1 MTTLGGL
8 GRRRLTTDIAIQL
21 VGRALNLALGVI
33 VTVALV
39 RFLGESDFG
48 KWATIL
54 SITSLVTAA
63 GAQTLPRVVVPRAA
77 ADPDGE
83 PSWLGALLSLQSLI
97 VVPGTLICLAI
108 VALVSRGNEML
119 VCGLIMSL
127 LIALNLPAALS
138 AVFQLRVRNDVS
150 TILSLANSVIWTAGV
165 LLVNKYG
172 GGLVALAVLFV
183 GAQVVT
189 QLATLALSVRW
200 VKIDWA
206 AGKKLRRMIV
216 RIAVPVGLFG
226 LAVTAY
232 NQIDQL
238 IVFEFAGSVDAG
250 LYGAVYR
257 ILDQAGV
264 FPAAIVTTFAPIMA
278 ATYKTD
284 LTRVHRLVQAAAD
297 MLAILS
303 FGGIA
308 VALAAGAPILR
319 LLYGEGYGAAAPS
332 LVLLMVAFV
341 LIGLGYVYGSMVVVL
356 GIQRAVLRYALL
368 ALAVNI
374 SLNLIFV
381 PIFGYTAAAAVT
393 VVTEFVVL
401 WLTMRVAGPMMKF
414 KLSYA
419 PMVRTALAAG
429 IMCLLVWLMRKGGVP
444 VGVLIAAS
452 VLIYVAALFAFRAVD
467 RRELLSLVTEKA

>member
-1 MTTLGGL
+1 MTALGGL
-8 GRRRLTTDIAIQL
+8 GRRRLTADIAVQL
-21 VGRALNLALGVI
+21 VGRAINLALGVV

-39 RFLGESDFG
+39 RYLGESNFG

-63 GAQTLPRVVVPRAA
+63 GAQTIPRVVVPRAA
-77 ADPDGE
+77 ADPE
-83 PSWLGALLSLQSLI
+83 NESSWLGAMLALQGFI
-97 VVPGTLICLAI
+97 VPPGTLISVVVVL
-108 VALVSRGNEML
+108 LVSRGTEML
-119 VCGLIMSL
+119 VCGLIMSI
-127 LIALNLPAALS
+127 LIVLNLPGALGS
-138 AVFQLRVRNDVS
+138 IFQLRVRNDVS
-150 TILSLANSVIWTAGV
+150 TAISIANSVIWTGGV
-165 LLVNKYG
+165 FLIAAYG
-172 GGLVALAVLFV
+172 GGLVALAILFV
-183 GAQVVT
+183 GAQTVT
-189 QLATLALSVRW
+189 QLATLALSARW
-200 VKIDWA
+200 IKFDWA
-206 AGKKLRRMIV
+206 AGRQLWREIV
-216 RIAVPVGLFG
+216 RIAIPVGVFG

-278 ATYKTD
+278 ATYRTD

-308 VALAAGAPILR
+308 VALAAGAPILQ
-319 LLYGEGYGAAAPS
+319 LMYGEGYGAAAPS

-356 GIQRAVLRYALL
+356 GLQRAVLRFALL
-368 ALAVNI
+368 ALAFNV

-393 VVTEFVVL
+393 LLTELLVL
-401 WLTMRVAGPMMKF
+401 TLTMRVVGPMVQF
-414 KLSYA
+414 KLSYK
-419 PMVRTALAAG
+419 PMVRTGLAAG
-429 IMCLLVWLMRKGGVP
+429 VMCLLVWLMRKAGVP
-444 VGVLIAAS
+444 VGGLVVGS
-452 VLIYVAALFAFRAVD
+452 VVIYVAALFAFRAID